1 MWAQDRHL
9 NATDDR
15 DVKACG
21 LPATTCVLPGLL
33 SALAETG
40 IPFQRNISARRRRIN
55 AQNDGLS
62 DKIVGSV
69 VRSLAPNPF
78 PLKGLQHKA
87 GSTPNAFTLPRPAPG
102 RGLAGTTAE
111 LGTPHRLE
119 WKTGEIPNP
128 HFDPLQIPESA
139 RIEVSMVLDDG
150 TSSSSQQ
157 LGTHRMCSPA
167 ATEPQTATDRQNEG
181 VRGVAADGLSTNNSD
196 LNDVLL
202 RSPACGLCPPK
213 DGEFETTSQ
222 CARDSPNENIM
233 QEVHPKNCSSD
244 SGSQETECTACILD
258 QTQSQM
264 ASMGAQIE
272 DLTSRLTSETSNYNS
287 RLEHMYNNLRSSI
300 ATMESSVSR
309 IEDTV
314 KKLTASR
321 TITTPSVVLPPITS
335 IYTSRSSSR
344 PASTPPKPRPVPPS
358 IRDVIIGPIK
368 DGLPR
373 SPAEVAQALL
383 TAFDAPSLQFLETV
397 FRNSS
402 PTHPNTIV
410 VRMTTRTAA
419 ERLCNVFSTRKFAH
433 PFCSQDVE
441 ARLVI
446 RVIPTAVGPS
456 QRKSW

>member
-1 MWAQDRHL
+1 
-9 NATDDR
+9 
-15 DVKACG
+15 
-21 LPATTCVLPGLL
+21 
-33 SALAETG
+33 
-40 IPFQRNISARRRRIN
+40 
-55 AQNDGLS
+55 
-62 DKIVGSV
+62 
-69 VRSLAPNPF
+69 
-78 PLKGLQHKA
+78 
-87 GSTPNAFTLPRPAPG
+87 
-102 RGLAGTTAE
+102 
-111 LGTPHRLE
+111 
-119 WKTGEIPNP
+119 
-128 HFDPLQIPESA
+128 
-139 RIEVSMVLDDG
+139 
-150 TSSSSQQ
+150 
-157 LGTHRMCSPA
+157 
-167 ATEPQTATDRQNEG
+167 
-181 VRGVAADGLSTNNSD
+181 
-196 LNDVLL
+196 
-202 RSPACGLCPPK
+202 
-213 DGEFETTSQ
+213 
-222 CARDSPNENIM
+222 
-233 QEVHPKNCSSD
+233 
-244 SGSQETECTACILD
+244 
-258 QTQSQM
+258 M

-321 TITTPSVVLPPITS
+321 TITTPSVILPPITS

-368 DGLPR
+368 DGLSR